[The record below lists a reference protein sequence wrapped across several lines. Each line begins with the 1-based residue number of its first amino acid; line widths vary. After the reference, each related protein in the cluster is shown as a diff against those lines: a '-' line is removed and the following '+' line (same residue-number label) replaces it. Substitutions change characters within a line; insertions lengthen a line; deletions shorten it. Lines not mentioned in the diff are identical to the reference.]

1 MRVLPLRKCRWVLL
15 VGAPVVAVVI
25 VAVLAAVRGW
35 WFRPAP
41 RFGPA
46 YFERIKEGMT
56 EDEVEAVV
64 GCLAGYYNKPPLRP
78 TGLPPDASFPT
89 VGIAGGEL
97 KHSGPELGLGQASKT
112 EWWWGDSY
120 GIEVKF
126 DHEGRV
132 VTYSLYG
139 VEGTDAG
146 PSVLER
152 LRAWL
157 GW

>member
-1 MRVLPLRKCRWVLL
+1 MRVLPLRKRRWVLL
-15 VGAPVVAVVI
+15 VVAPVVAVVI
-25 VAVLAAVRGW
+25 VAVLAAVRLW

-64 GCLAGYYNKPPLRP
+64 GCPAGYYNKPPPRP
-78 TGLPPDASFPT
+78 AGLPPDASLPT
-89 VGIAGGEL
+89 GDIAGREL
-97 KHSGPELGLGQASKT
+97 KHSGPELGPGQASKT

-132 VTYSLYG
+132 AAHSLYG
-139 VEGTDAG
+139 VEEPDAG

-152 LRAWL
+152 LHAWL